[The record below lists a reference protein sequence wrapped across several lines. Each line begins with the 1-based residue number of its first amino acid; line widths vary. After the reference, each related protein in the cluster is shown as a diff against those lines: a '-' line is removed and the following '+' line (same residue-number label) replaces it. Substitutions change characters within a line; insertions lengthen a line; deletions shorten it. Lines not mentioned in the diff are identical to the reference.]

1 MAKDIYR
8 KHEFVPGP
16 IGISWCD
23 VTEDGHLCGRRAHH
37 AIHQPRGRKVATDT
51 RESAYRAGWNA
62 SKRSTTYDLDA
73 AERRYDRNHK
83 DVDNMF
89 SAGWCDFAIDRPYGW
104 ALSH

>member
-37 AIHQPRGRKVATDT
+37 AIHQPRRVRHSYLDT
-51 RESAYRAGWNA
+51 TGNTSPTARHCYRCDQPRSAH
-62 SKRSTTYDLDA
+62 L
-73 AERRYDRNHK
+73 
-83 DVDNMF
+83 
-89 SAGWCDFAIDRPYGW
+89 
-104 ALSH
+104 